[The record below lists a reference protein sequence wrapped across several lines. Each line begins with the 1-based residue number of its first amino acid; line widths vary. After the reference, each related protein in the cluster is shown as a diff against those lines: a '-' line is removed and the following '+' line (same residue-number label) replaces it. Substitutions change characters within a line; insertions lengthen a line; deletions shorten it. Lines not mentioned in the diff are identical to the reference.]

1 MAFLDITF
9 LGNSLKQI
17 LWFII
22 FIFIG
27 MVVSWTVIYFSKN
40 VFIKLARRS
49 KNKIDD
55 ILADILSRPLPLR
68 IVIITIFFNI
78 GFKILN
84 ASDWW
89 IKAVKQVSF
98 LVYVFAISLFII
110 KFLLGLIKEY
120 LQVYAA
126 KTESKYD
133 DQLIPLLRSLIK
145 VVVWIVAVLVV
156 LSNLGYNI
164 SALLAGLGIGGLAVA
179 MASKDIVEN
188 FLSGIVIFVEKPF
201 KLGDVIKTSDG
212 LGSIEEI
219 GIRSTRVRTFDGTV
233 VVVPNRILSSNAL
246 ENISKRQM
254 RKETMKLGLVYNTS
268 VAKLEKAKAIV
279 KKIILDNK
287 STDDIVYV
295 SFDSFGDYSLN
306 ISIIY
311 WVKELAYDKYLVVK
325 DNINI
330 EIKKQF
336 EKAGIEFA
344 YPTQTI
350 ELKK

>member
-1 MAFLDITF
+1 MGFLDIIF
-9 LGNSLKQI
+9 LGNSLGQI
-17 LWFII
+17 LGFII
-22 FIFIG
+22 FIFLG
-27 MVVSWTVIYFSKN
+27 LVVSWILIYFSKN
-40 VFIKLARRS
+40 IFIKLAKRS
-49 KNKIDD
+49 RNKIDD
-55 ILADILSRPLPLR
+55 IIADILSRPLPIR

-78 GFKILN
+78 GFKLLT
-84 ASDWW
+84 ASVWW
-89 IKAVKQVSF
+89 EKAISQVSF

-120 LQVYAA
+120 LEAYAS

-133 DQLIPLLRSLIK
+133 DQLIPLLRSVIK
-145 VVVWIVAVLVV
+145 VVVWIIAVLVV

-254 RKETMKLGLVYNTS
+254 RKETMKLGLVYDTS
-268 VAKLEKAKAIV
+268 VSKLEKAKEIV
-279 KKIILDNK
+279 KKIILNNK
-287 STDDIVYV
+287 STDDVVFV
-295 SFDSFGDYSLN
+295 SFDSFGDFSLN
-306 ISIIY
+306 ISVVY
-311 WVKELAYDKYLVVK
+311 WIKELDYDKYLVAK

-336 EKAGIEFA
+336 EKAKIEFA
-344 YPTQTI
+344 HPTQTI
-350 ELKK
+350 ELRK